1 MAKLRKIRISW
12 NVSTDPDVK
21 GYKLYWAV
29 GGGINY
35 DSDSAEVSNVT
46 ELILP
51 DDIPSFPLVAADIE
65 LGVTAVNHRGNESD
79 ITKYSAPF
87 DFTVPDAPMD
97 LVVEPIEDFW
107 WSPE

>member
-1 MAKLRKIRISW
+1 MAKLKRKRIRW
-12 NVSTDPDVK
+12 NASTAPDVA

-29 GGGINY
+29 GGGVNY

-46 ELILP
+46 EVILP
-51 DDIPSFPLVAADIE
+51 DDIASFPFVAAHIE

-79 ITKYSAPF
+79 MTKYSAPF

-97 LVVEPIEDFW
+97 LVVEDI
-107 WSPE
+107 